1 MMAIAALPMIISLYL
16 LLWIDSFVDSGY
28 LKSTDDA
35 KNIYSHII
43 ATSVVFLMLT
53 GPLIGSAADKLSLT
67 VMVPLSFLMRATVTI
82 SFFLY
87 IDKPD
92 SPWTIPVILV
102 MLTCTVIE
110 NVMIQKLFM
119 RTLPDDIRG
128 TMIGVIHL
136 FG

>member
-87 IDKPD
+87 VDKPD

-102 MLTCTVIE
+102 MVTCTVIE

>member
-87 IDKPD
+87 VDKPD
-92 SPWTIPVILV
+92 SPWTIAVILV
-102 MLTCTVIE
+102 MVTCTVIE

-128 TMIGVIHL
+128 TMIAVIHL